1 MNLAPSLPKY
11 TLEQLQEAYVLSIPK
26 AVKILEKFRGD
37 RRQIDRFM
45 RRCEQRS

>member
-11 TLEQLQEAYVLSIPK
+11 TLEQLQQTYVLSIPQ
-26 AVKILEKFRGD
+26 AVKILEEFGGD
-37 RRQIDRFM
+37 RRQIDKFM